1 MHNPSG
7 YMLYDLIK
15 FLNFNIH
22 NIRLAKLS
30 HLVHLNAFSPVWVP
44 SRNFTSWG
52 FICFLQV
59 TWLWEAHLVL
69 LNTFSPLWP
78 FMKLCQLWVLSCFFM
93 SCDPENFLPHL
104 GHKNCFS
111 PVWTSHFSPWSPDPK
126 NIMPHFLHL
135 NCFSPVMMRGPTWE
149 GSHSSAQSVTRAAH
163 YQVTWKHM
171 RRSTQERSH
180 SSAQIVTRAAQ
191 HQVTWTP
198 IHSGE
203 IPFKCTKCDKGFST

>member
-126 NIMPHFLHL
+126 KIMPHFLHL
-135 NCFSPVMMRGPTWE
+135 NCFSSVMRGPTWE

-163 YQVTWKHM
+163 YQVTWKH
-171 RRSTQERSH
+171 
-180 SSAQIVTRAAQ
+180 
-191 HQVTWTP
+191 

>member
-104 GHKNCFS
+104 GHKKMFLSCVDFS
-111 PVWTSHFSPWSPDPK
+111 FFT
-126 NIMPHFLHL
+126 M
-135 NCFSPVMMRGPTWE
+135 
-149 GSHSSAQSVTRAAH
+149 
-163 YQVTWKHM
+163 VTWSQEHHATLFASKLFLSCDDERTHM
-171 RRSTQERSH
+171 
-180 SSAQIVTRAAQ
+180 
-191 HQVTWTP
+191 
-198 IHSGE
+198 GGK
-203 IPFKCTKCDKGFST
+203 PFKCTKCDKSCPLSSYLKAHPLRRDSI